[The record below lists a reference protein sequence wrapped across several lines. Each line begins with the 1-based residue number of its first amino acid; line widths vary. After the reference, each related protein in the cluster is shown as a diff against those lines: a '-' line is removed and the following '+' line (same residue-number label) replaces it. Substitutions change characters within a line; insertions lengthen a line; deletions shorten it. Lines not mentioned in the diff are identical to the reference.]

1 MLEKLMPRSDAFFDA
16 FDAQALAT
24 VDGAR
29 LFHALLGDFT
39 DVPTKVA
46 AIKAIEHAGDK
57 IAQSSFARLHKQFIT
72 PFDRAEIH
80 RLLSRI
86 DDVLDLTDAA
96 ADRLMLYD
104 VQSVPPPAR
113 ELSGLL
119 LRAAQA
125 MQGAVRLLRDIKR
138 PDELL
143 AACREIKSLENEADA
158 VFRAALAKMFK
169 DGTDAITVIK
179 WKDIYELIEDAV
191 DRCEDVANVMEGVV
205 LEHA

>member
-1 MLEKLMPRSDAFFDA
+1 MLEKLMPRSDQFFDD
-16 FDAQALAT
+16 FDAQAQAS

-29 LFHALLGDFT
+29 LFLALLNDYSN
-39 DVPTKVA
+39 VPARVQ
-46 AIKAIEHAGDK
+46 AIKDVEHRGDDN
-57 IAQSSFARLHKQFIT
+57 AHVSFKRLHEQFIT

-104 VQSVPPPAR
+104 VKVILPPAR
-113 ELSGLL
+113 EMAALL
-119 LRAAQA
+119 VRAAEA
-125 MQGAVRLLRDIKR
+125 MQTAVRFLRDVKR

-143 AACREIKSLENEADA
+143 AACREIKTLETEADS
-158 VFRAALAKMFK
+158 VSRAALARLFK
-169 DGTDAITVIK
+169 DGSDPLTVIK

-191 DRCEDVANVMEGVV
+191 DRCEDVANVLEGVV
-205 LEHA
+205 LKHA